1 MSGAGVAVVGSANLD
16 VVVTLA
22 RFPQPG
28 ETVIGDALEE
38 VGGGKGANQAMAAA
52 RGSAHAAALGGGAAA
67 SGAARAA
74 APGADTAFVGCVG
87 RDEAGDQLI
96 AGLERA
102 GVRTDYVM
110 RCSKPTGRAFI
121 QVTPDGENSI
131 VVMALANSRLDVDK
145 VVAALDALSPAVVL
159 CQLEIPLESV
169 EAAARWTEQSGAT
182 FVLNPSPFRP
192 LPASL
197 LQRCDPLIVNAAEA
211 EAVLR
216 DGRSIDGLEALGA
229 AVAELSRSVVVTAG
243 SRGAYVGTATHG
255 ISSIDGKPV
264 VAVDT
269 TGAGD
274 EFAEQVA
281 AGLARG
287 LDLFA
292 AADIANDAAARLVQ
306 VPRRER

>member
-1 MSGAGVAVVGSANLD
+1 
-16 VVVTLA
+16 VVTLQ

-28 ETVIGDALEE
+28 ETVIGDGLDE

-52 RGSAHAAALGGGAAA
+52 RGGAL
-67 SGAARAA
+67 AA
-74 APGADTAFVGCVG
+74 APGAARATSPGAGTAFIGCVG
-87 RDEAGDQLI
+87 RDVAGDLLV

-110 RCSKPTGRAFI
+110 RCSEPTGRAFI

-131 VVMALANSRLDVDK
+131 VVMALANSRLDRDT

-159 CQLEIPLESV
+159 CQLEIPLGTV
-169 EAAARWTEQSGAT
+169 EATARWTEQSGAT
-182 FVLNPSPFRP
+182 FVLNPSPIRP
-192 LPASL
+192 LPSSL
-197 LQRCDPLIVNAAEA
+197 LQRCDPLIVNATEA
-211 EAVLR
+211 EALLHSG
-216 DGRSIDGLEALGA
+216 GRGPEGRTNGLDDLA
-229 AVAELSRSVVVTAG
+229 AAFAELSRSVVVTAG

-255 ISSIDGKPV
+255 ISRLDGQPV

-274 EFAEQVA
+274 EFAGQVA

-287 LDLFA
+287 LDLLA
-292 AADIANDAAARLVQ
+292 AADIANEAAARLVQ
-306 VPRRER
+306 VPRSERSLLGLQA